1 MTDNGGRLA
10 AATGLRTELIGAIA
24 DLAIAA
30 RAGTLLKA
38 YQREWSWVDKQNY
51 EDAVDA
57 DEFNEAFHG
66 IEREFDKL
74 AQILAQGAGGL
85 PAPDW
90 DSGEITLT
98 NSQPWVLCTHDL
110 NSTDLLVDMKMV
122 LSVNTKNSLILS
134 NDGEEV
140 DVNAFSGLEIEKVWQ
155 SGPTLHSPHEQGA
168 VFSAMYVLPNQN
180 QIVLGGGDANM
191 GILGEGLTVHA
202 LVWKW

>member
-10 AATGLRTELIGAIA
+10 DATGLRTEIIGAIA
-24 DLAIAA
+24 DLAISA

-90 DSGEITLT
+90 DSGPITL
-98 NSQPWVLCTHDL
+98 SHDQDWVLLDHNL
-110 NSTDLLVDMKMV
+110 NSTNLLVDTKMEAS
-122 LSVNTKNSLILS
+122 LATKQSLIDSSSAFADLDPAQPWQTGTTLQS
-134 NDGEEV
+134 PIEE
-140 DVNAFSGLEIEKVWQ
+140 E
-155 SGPTLHSPHEQGA
+155 T
-168 VFSAMYVLPNQN
+168 FSAMYVLPNSN
-180 QIVLGGGDANM
+180 QIVVGGGGFGM
-191 GILGEGLTVHA
+191 GIPEGGTMTVRA

>member
-1 MTDNGGRLA
+1 MNMTDNGGRLA

-74 AQILAQGAGGL
+74 AEILAQGAGGL

-90 DSGEITLT
+90 DSGPITLT
-98 NSQPWVLCTHDL
+98 DNQRWVLRTHNLD
-110 NSTDLLVDMKMV
+110 STDLLVDVKME
-122 LSVNTKNSLILS
+122 LSPATKESLS
-134 NDGEEV
+134 QFHDG
-140 DVNAFSGLEIEKVWQ
+140 A
-155 SGPTLHSPHEQGA
+155 
-168 VFSAMYVLPNQN
+168 
-180 QIVLGGGDANM
+180 
-191 GILGEGLTVHA
+191 
-202 LVWKW
+202 